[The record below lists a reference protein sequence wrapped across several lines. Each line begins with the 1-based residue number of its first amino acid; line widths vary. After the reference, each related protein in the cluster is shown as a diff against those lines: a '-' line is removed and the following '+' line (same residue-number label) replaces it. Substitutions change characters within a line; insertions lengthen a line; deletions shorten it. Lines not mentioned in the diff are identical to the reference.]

1 MRAKKLE
8 ACRGK
13 AEAQKNSDPAN
24 AEAQKDQSKMHHIKP
39 VITKQD
45 GKQRVGKGFS
55 LEELGKASLN
65 PAEAKRLKVPVDK
78 RRKTAYDVNVES
90 LKAYTAKMKAEA
102 KPKTK
107 KVQPE
112 KKAKK

>member
-1 MRAKKLE
+1 
-8 ACRGK
+8 
-13 AEAQKNSDPAN
+13 
-24 AEAQKDQSKMHHIKP
+24 MHHIKP

-55 LEELGKASLN
+55 PEELEKASLN
-65 PAEAKRLKVPVDK
+65 PAEAKRLEIPVDK

-90 LKAYTAKMKAEA
+90 LKAYTAKIKTKA
-102 KPKTK
+102 KPKPK
-107 KVQPE
+107 KAQPE